1 MNESVTF
8 RPGQPGDEPLIL
20 RFIHLL
26 AEYEHMQDQV
36 VANEA
41 LLTEW
46 LFEKQKAEVIFAIA
60 DGREVGI
67 ALFFHN
73 FSTFLGRAGL
83 YLEDLFVLKEY
94 RGRGYGKALLREL
107 ARIALDRDV
116 YKRQELLDTLAED
129 GDFDRATRQMDALE
143 SKRSILSRLLTC
155 FPGYYGQYLSLHFGA
170 FLGEPITTQAQQDAF
185 STVIAFLDSVE
196 LKLPQDLREML
207 EEASQGMD
215 DAFLSIQAAH
225 MRQLAKDPAQYLDDH
240 RPSLEAYMEYLRAA
254 DYHASPVYQ
263 LRQALIDFSRQ
274 SGYESVFLPEMCI
287 RDRPTATGN
296 TRCCS
301 TIAGSPSTS

>member
-1 MNESVTF
+1 MRIHQACQASGLTRKAILYYERQGLIQPSLRETGYRDFSRDDVES
-8 RPGQPGDEPLIL
+8 
-20 RFIHLL
+20 
-26 AEYEHMQDQV
+26 
-36 VANEA
+36 
-41 LLTEW
+41 
-46 LFEKQKAEVIFAIA
+46 
-60 DGREVGI
+60 
-67 ALFFHN
+67 
-73 FSTFLGRAGL
+73 
-83 YLEDLFVLKEY
+83 LK
-94 RGRGYGKALLREL
+94 RIALLRRLGLSLEQV
-107 ARIALDRDV
+107 RTALDSPDGIKDAARRLRLQWAE
-116 YKRQELLDTLAED
+116 YQERMELLDTLAED

-225 MRQLAKDPAQYLDDH
+225 MRQLAKNPAQYLDDH

-274 SGYESVFLPEMCI
+274 SGYESVFLPAMRRLSPRYDAYC
-287 RDRPTATGN
+287 RSLDTANALFLAQYPDVANLLT
-296 TRCCS
+296 
-301 TIAGSPSTS
+301 P